1 MQKQKEATKGKGIV
15 AFILWGLIGFGI
27 GGAIGATTAARPTLI
42 FVFPI
47 MGAVGGASIGLLLGK
62 RLRAILM
69 ALAGAVGFGVASL
82 PVLVYSGL
90 GIGSIEKG
98 HVLPPTTIIGVAVI
112 LFSLGAIQGLIGGA
126 SLGLGL
132 WHGVRA
138 GYLIVGSTIGFAI
151 GAQASWGFI
160 FGLPFEVVYPIWGA
174 IGGATLGATLGYL
187 EKRGWGSILD
197 CVEKIVKKI
206 YGGKNPGAEN

>member
-1 MQKQKEATKGKGIV
+1 MEQEEPVKRMSVV
-15 AFILWGLIGFGI
+15 AFILLGLISFGV
-27 GGAIGATTAARPTLI
+27 GSAIGATTAEGPVI

-62 RLRAILM
+62 RARAILT

-90 GIGSIEKG
+90 GIGSTETGTVIS
-98 HVLPPTTIIGVAVI
+98 PTAIIGGAVI
-112 LFSLGAIQGLIGGA
+112 LFVLGAIQGLIGGA
-126 SLGLGL
+126 SLGVGL
-132 WHGVRA
+132 WDRARVRRLMA
-138 GYLIVGSTIGFAI
+138 GGTIGFAI
-151 GAQASWGFI
+151 GAQTSWGFI

-187 EKRGWGSILD
+187 EKRKADKGSR
-197 CVEKIVKKI
+197 VV
-206 YGGKNPGAEN
+206 